1 MYFDPTPECSLQE
14 SSLQVKCPS
23 THPHSLCSTF
33 IGTLQEN
40 KVKNKIHMQFSVA
53 HHFVSLLDRC
63 PLQIM
68 VHYFS
73 LNNDN
78 LLKFIRQLV
87 TNEFLVAKF
96 YSY

>member
-1 MYFDPTPECSLQE
+1 MKFTS
-14 SSLQVKCPS
+14 V
-23 THPHSLCSTF
+23 
-33 IGTLQEN
+33 
-40 KVKNKIHMQFSVA
+40 QFSVA

-78 LLKFIRQLV
+78 LLKFIHQLV

-96 YSY
+96 YSYLQFVNTIAKIICT